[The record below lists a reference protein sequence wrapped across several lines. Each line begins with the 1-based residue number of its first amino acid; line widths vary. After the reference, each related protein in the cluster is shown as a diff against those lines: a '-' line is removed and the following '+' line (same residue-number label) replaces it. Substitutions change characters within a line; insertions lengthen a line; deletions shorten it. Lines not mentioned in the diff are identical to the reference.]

1 MGKLAS
7 LNRFFYKYRVR
18 FGLGILFV
26 LISNWFGVL
35 PPQIIRHAIDLIVIS
50 IDTYRMFEGSSLQ
63 QAFYGVF
70 TGFLLLFAALV
81 LTLSVLKGLFMYFMR
96 QTIIVMSRWIEYD
109 LKNELYDKYQSL
121 SLSFYRKNN
130 TGDLMARISE
140 DVSKVRMYIGPAV
153 MYGINLIALFVF
165 VITVMIKVNPELTFY
180 VLLPLPVLAW
190 GIYYVNN
197 LILNRS
203 TAIQQQLGKL
213 TSFSQE
219 AYSGIRVIKSYG
231 REAAFSSLFTSEL
244 TDLKNKALQL
254 VKVDALYFPLTMLL
268 IGLSTIIT
276 VYMGGLQVAAGAITA
291 GNIAEFVIYVN
302 MLTWPVTSVGW
313 VASIMQQ
320 AAASQQRID
329 AVLHEQSEIDNTV
342 GQKIQL
348 QGEIRWENVGFTYK
362 QSGIQALQNISF
374 SLQPGQTLGI
384 IGRTGSGKSTLANL
398 MSRLYDPTEGHIF
411 IDGQDITS
419 LNPGDLRRQ
428 MGYVP
433 QEVFLFSDSIANNI
447 SFGLDEFSEA
457 DIENAARQAAL
468 TPTLAALPEGY
479 KTLLGERGVTLSGG
493 QKQRLAIARA
503 LIRKPKVYIIDD
515 CLSALDTQA
524 EKEILGNIHQL
535 TRDTT
540 TIIISHRISS
550 VMHADQIL
558 VLDHGRLIASGT
570 HEELLAAGGF
580 YNDIYHK
587 QQQAERE
594 GQPLI
599 SD

>member
-1 MGKLAS
+1 
-7 LNRFFYKYRVR
+7 
-18 FGLGILFV
+18 
-26 LISNWFGVL
+26 
-35 PPQIIRHAIDLIVIS
+35 
-50 IDTYRMFEGSSLQ
+50 
-63 QAFYGVF
+63 
-70 TGFLLLFAALV
+70 
-81 LTLSVLKGLFMYFMR
+81 MYFMR
-96 QTIIVMSRWIEYD
+96 QTIIVMSRWIEFD
-109 LKNELYDKYQSL
+109 LKNELYDKYQAL

-140 DVSKVRMYIGPAV
+140 DVAKVRMYIGPAV

-165 VITVMIKVNPELTFY
+165 VITVMIRVNPELTFY

-231 REAAFSSLFTSEL
+231 REDAFAKLFSIEL
-244 TDLKNKALQL
+244 NDLKNKALQL

-276 VYMGGLQVAAGAITA
+276 VYMGGMQVAAGAITA

-329 AVLHEQSEIDNTV
+329 AVLHEKTEIDSNAGKT
-342 GQKIQL
+342 IQL
-348 QGEIRWENVGFTYK
+348 KGAIRWENVGFTYK
-362 QSGIQALQNISF
+362 QTGIRALENISF
-374 SLQPGQTLGI
+374 SIEPGQTLGI

-398 MSRLYDPTEGHIF
+398 MSRLYDPTEGKIM

-419 LNPGDLRRQ
+419 LHPGDLRRQ

-433 QEVFLFSDSIANNI
+433 QEVFLFSDTIANNI
-447 SFGLDEFSEA
+447 SFGLDNFNEEA
-457 DIENAARQAAL
+457 IENAARQAAL

-479 KTLLGERGVTLSGG
+479 NTLLGERGVTLSGG

-503 LIRKPKVYIIDD
+503 LIRQPKLYVIDD
-515 CLSALDTQA
+515 CLSALDTQT

-535 TRDTT
+535 TKDTT

-550 VMHADQIL
+550 VMHANQIL
-558 VLDHGRLIASGT
+558 VLDHGRLVASGT
-570 HEELLAAGGF
+570 HETLMQEGGF
-580 YNDIYHK
+580 YYDIYQK
-587 QQQAERE
+587 QQQAEKE
-594 GQPLI
+594 GQLL
-599 SD
+599 SND

>member
-7 LNRFFYKYRVR
+7 LNRFFSKYRVR

-50 IDTYRMFEGSSLQ
+50 IDTYRMFDGSFLQ
-63 QAFYGVF
+63 EAFYGAF
-70 TGFLLLFAALV
+70 TGFLLLFAVLV
-81 LTLSVLKGLFMYFMR
+81 LILSVLKGLFMYFMR

-109 LKNELYDKYQSL
+109 LKNELYDKYQAL

-140 DVSKVRMYIGPAV
+140 DVSKVRMYVGPAV

-165 VITVMIKVNPELTFY
+165 VITVMVKVNPELTFY
-180 VLLPLPVLAW
+180 VLMPLPVLAW

-197 LILNRS
+197 LILSRS
-203 TAIQQQLGKL
+203 TAIQQQLGQL

-231 REAAFSSLFTSEL
+231 REQSFSKLFTHEL
-244 TDLKNKALQL
+244 EDLKGKAMRL
-254 VKVDALYFPLTMLL
+254 VKVEALYFPLTTLL

-329 AVLHEQSEIDNTV
+329 AVLHQKSDIDNNV
-342 GQKIQL
+342 GKSILL
-348 QGEIRWENVGFTYK
+348 QGDIRWDKVGFTYK

-374 SLQPGQTLGI
+374 NLKPGQTLGI
-384 IGRTGSGKSTLANL
+384 IGRTGAGKSTLANL
-398 MSRLYDPTEGHIF
+398 MSRLYDPTEGKIF
-411 IDGQDITS
+411 IDGEDITS

-433 QEVFLFSDSIANNI
+433 QEVFLFSDSISNNI
-447 SFGLDEFSEA
+447 SFGLDNFSE
-457 DIENAARQAAL
+457 DQIERAAQQAAL
-468 TPTLAALPEGY
+468 TPTLAALPDGY

-503 LIRKPKVYIIDD
+503 LIRKPKVYVIDD
-515 CLSALDTQA
+515 CLSALDTQT
-524 EKEILGNIHQL
+524 EKEILSNIHQL

-558 VLDHGRLIASGT
+558 VLDHGVLVASGT
-570 HEELLAAGGF
+570 HDELLREGGF
-580 YNDIYHK
+580 YNDIYQK
-587 QQQAERE
+587 QQQAERD
-594 GQPLI
+594 GQSLPI
-599 SD
+599 D

>member
-18 FGLGILFV
+18 FGLGIFFV

-50 IDTYRMFEGSSLQ
+50 IETYRMFEGSSLQ
-63 QAFYGVF
+63 EAFYGVF
-70 TGFLLLFAALV
+70 TGFLLLFATLV
-81 LTLSVLKGLFMYFMR
+81 LSLSILKGLFMYFMR
-96 QTIIVMSRWIEYD
+96 QTIIVMSRWIEFD
-109 LKNELYDKYQSL
+109 LKNELYDKYQAL
-121 SLSFYRKNN
+121 SLSFYRRNN

-197 LILNRS
+197 LILSRS
-203 TAIQQQLGKL
+203 TAIQQQLGQL

-231 REAAFSSLFTSEL
+231 REASFAQLFTREL
-244 TDLKNKALQL
+244 DDLKTKALRL

-329 AVLHEQSEIDNTV
+329 AILQEVPDIDQNA
-342 GQKIQL
+342 GKKIQL
-348 QGEIRWENVGFTYK
+348 KGELRWENVGFTYK
-362 QSGIQALQNISF
+362 QSGIEALKDISF
-374 SLQPGQTLGI
+374 SLKPGETLGI
-384 IGRTGSGKSTLANL
+384 IGRTGAGKSTLANL
-398 MSRLYDPTEGHIF
+398 MSRLYDPTSGVIYV
-411 IDGQDITS
+411 DGIDITQ
-419 LNPGDLRRQ
+419 LNAGDLRRQ
-428 MGYVP
+428 LGYVP
-433 QEVFLFSDSIANNI
+433 QEVFLFSDTIANNI
-447 SFGLDEFSEA
+447 SFGLDDFSESVIA
-457 DIENAARQAAL
+457 LAAEQSAL
-468 TPTLAALPEGY
+468 TPTLSALPSGY
-479 KTLLGERGVTLSGG
+479 QTLLGERGVTLSGG

-503 LIRKPKVYIIDD
+503 LIRKPKVYVIDD
-515 CLSALDTQA
+515 CLSALDTQT
-524 EKEILGNIHQL
+524 EKEILGNIHQI

-558 VLDHGRLIASGT
+558 VLDHGKLVASGT
-570 HEELLAAGGF
+570 HDSLLAEGGF
-580 YNDIYHK
+580 YSDIYQK
-587 QQQAERE
+587 QQQAEKE
-594 GQPLI
+594 GLPLTT
-599 SD
+599 D

>member
-63 QAFYGVF
+63 EAFYGVF

-109 LKNELYDKYQSL
+109 LKNELYDKYQAL

-197 LILNRS
+197 LILHRS

-231 REAAFSSLFTSEL
+231 RETAFAGLFTTEL
-244 TDLKNKALQL
+244 NDLKNKALQL

-329 AVLHEQSEIDNTV
+329 AVLHEKSDIDNTA
-342 GQKIQL
+342 GKTIQL
-348 QGEIRWENVGFTYK
+348 EGAIRWENVGFTYK
-362 QSGIQALQNISF
+362 QSGIQALENISF

-398 MSRLYDPTEGHIF
+398 MSRLYDPTEGRIF
-411 IDGQDITS
+411 IDGEDITG

-447 SFGLDEFSEA
+447 SFGLDDFTP
-457 DIENAARQAAL
+457 DVIAAAAEKAAL
-468 TPTLAALPEGY
+468 TPTISNLPDGFN
-479 KTLLGERGVTLSGG
+479 TLLGERGVTLSGG

-503 LIRKPKVYIIDD
+503 LVRKPKVYVIDD
-515 CLSALDTQA
+515 CLSALDTQT

-558 VLDHGRLIASGT
+558 VLDHGRLIAAGT
-570 HEELLAAGGF
+570 HEELLQAGGF
-580 YNDIYHK
+580 YADIYQK
-587 QQQAERE
+587 QQQAEKE
-594 GQPLI
+594 GQSLPAE
-599 SD
+599 

>member
-7 LNRFFYKYRVR
+7 LNRFFYKYRLR

-35 PPQIIRHAIDLIVIS
+35 PPQIIRHAIDLIIIS
-50 IDTYRMFEGSSLQ
+50 IDTYRLFEGSGLQ
-63 QAFYGVF
+63 ASFYGVF
-70 TGFLLLFAALV
+70 TGFLLLFATLV
-81 LTLSVLKGLFMYFMR
+81 LSLSVLKGLFMYFMR

-109 LKNELYDKYQSL
+109 LKNELYDKYQAL

-140 DVSKVRMYIGPAV
+140 DVAKVRMYIGPAV

-165 VITVMIKVNPELTFY
+165 VITVMLKVNPELTFY

-197 LILNRS
+197 LILSRS

-231 REAAFSSLFTSEL
+231 RENAFSKLFTVEL
-244 TDLKNKALQL
+244 DDLKGKALQL

-276 VYMGGLQVAAGAITA
+276 VYVGGLQVSAGAITA

-329 AVLHEQSEIDNTV
+329 AVLHEQSDIDNNAGKT
-342 GQKIQL
+342 IQL
-348 QGEIRWENVGFTYK
+348 EGDIRWENVGFTYR

-374 SLQPGQTLGI
+374 SLKPGQTLGI

-398 MSRLYDPTEGHIF
+398 ISRLYDPTEGQIYV
-411 IDGQDITS
+411 DGQDITTI
-419 LNPGDLRRQ
+419 NPGDLRRQ

-447 SFGLDEFSEA
+447 SFGLDDFSEA
-457 DIENAARQAAL
+457 DIIAAAEKSAL
-468 TPTLAALPEGY
+468 TPTLAALPDGY
-479 KTLLGERGVTLSGG
+479 NTLLGERGVTLSGG

-503 LIRKPKVYIIDD
+503 LIRKPKVYVIDD
-515 CLSALDTQA
+515 CLSALDTQT

-558 VLDHGRLIASGT
+558 VLDHGRLVASGT
-570 HEELLAAGGF
+570 HESLLNAGGYYF
-580 YNDIYHK
+580 DIYQK

-594 GQPLI
+594 GQPLPNE
-599 SD
+599 

>member
-7 LNRFFYKYRVR
+7 LNRFFYKYRLR

-50 IDTYRMFEGSSLQ
+50 IDSYRLFEGSSLQ
-63 QAFYGVF
+63 TSFYGVF
-70 TGFLLLFAALV
+70 TGFLLLFALLV
-81 LTLSVLKGLFMYFMR
+81 LGLSVLKGLFMYFMR

-109 LKNELYDKYQSL
+109 LKNELYDKYQAL

-165 VITVMIKVNPELTFY
+165 VITVMVKVNPELTFY
-180 VLLPLPVLAW
+180 VLLPLPALAW

-197 LILNRS
+197 LILSRS

-231 REAAFSSLFTSEL
+231 RENAFSKLFTNEL
-244 TDLKNKALQL
+244 DDLKGKALQL

-276 VYMGGLQVAAGAITA
+276 VYVGGLQVASGAITA

-329 AVLHEQSEIDNTV
+329 AVLHEPSEIDNTS
-342 GQKIQL
+342 GKTIQL
-348 QGEIRWENVGFTYK
+348 QGAIRWENVGFIYR
-362 QSGIQALQNISF
+362 QSGIEALQHISF

-398 MSRLYDPTEGHIF
+398 MSRLYDPTSGQIY
-411 IDGQDITS
+411 IDGQDITTI
-419 LNPGDLRRQ
+419 NPGDLRRQ

-447 SFGLDEFSEA
+447 SFGLDDFSQE
-457 DIENAARQAAL
+457 DIIAAAEKSAL
-468 TPTLAALPEGY
+468 TPTISNLPDGFD
-479 KTLLGERGVTLSGG
+479 TLLGERGVTLSGG

-503 LIRKPKVYIIDD
+503 LIRKPKVYVIDD
-515 CLSALDTQA
+515 CLSALDTQT

-558 VLDHGRLIASGT
+558 VLDHGRLVASGT
-570 HEELLAAGGF
+570 HDSLLKAGGF
-580 YNDIYHK
+580 YNDIYQK
-587 QQQAERE
+587 QQQAERD
-594 GQPLI
+594 GQPV
-599 SD
+599 STD

>member
-7 LNRFFYKYRVR
+7 LNRFFYKYRLR

-50 IDTYRMFEGSSLQ
+50 IDSYRLFEGSSLQ
-63 QAFYGVF
+63 TSFYGVF
-70 TGFLLLFAALV
+70 TGFLLLFALLV
-81 LTLSVLKGLFMYFMR
+81 LGLSVLKGLFMYFMR

-109 LKNELYDKYQSL
+109 LKNELYDKYQAL

-165 VITVMIKVNPELTFY
+165 VISVMVKVNPELTFY
-180 VLLPLPVLAW
+180 VLLPLPALAW

-197 LILNRS
+197 LILSRS

-231 REAAFSSLFTSEL
+231 RENAFSKLFTSEL
-244 TDLKNKALQL
+244 DDLKGKALQL

-276 VYMGGLQVAAGAITA
+276 VYVGGLQVASGAITA

-329 AVLHEQSEIDNTV
+329 AVLHEKSEIDNTS
-342 GQKIQL
+342 GKTIQL
-348 QGEIRWENVGFTYK
+348 QGAIRWENVGFVYR
-362 QSGIQALQNISF
+362 QSGIEALQQISF

-398 MSRLYDPTEGHIF
+398 MSRLYDPTSGQIF
-411 IDGQDITS
+411 VDGQDITTV
-419 LNPGDLRRQ
+419 NPGDLRRQ

-447 SFGLDEFSEA
+447 SFGLDDFSQE
-457 DIENAARQAAL
+457 DIVAAAEKSAL
-468 TPTLAALPEGY
+468 TPTISNLPDGFD
-479 KTLLGERGVTLSGG
+479 TLLGERGVTLSGG

-503 LIRKPKVYIIDD
+503 LIRKPKVYVIDD
-515 CLSALDTQA
+515 CLSALDTQT

-558 VLDHGRLIASGT
+558 VLDHGRLVASGT
-570 HEELLAAGGF
+570 HEQLLKEGGF
-580 YNDIYHK
+580 YNDIYQK

-594 GQPLI
+594 GQPLS

>member
-50 IDTYRMFEGSSLQ
+50 IDTYRMFEGSSFQ
-63 QAFYGVF
+63 AAFYGAF
-70 TGFLLLFAALV
+70 TGFLLLFATLV

-140 DVSKVRMYIGPAV
+140 DVAKVRMYIGPAV

-165 VITVMIKVNPELTFY
+165 VITVMIRVNPVLTFY

-231 REAAFSSLFTSEL
+231 REASFSNLFTVEL
-244 TDLKNKALQL
+244 NALKHKALQL

-329 AVLHEQSEIDNTV
+329 AVLNEISDIDNSAGKT
-342 GQKIQL
+342 IQL
-348 QGEIRWENVGFTYK
+348 EGAIRWDKVGFTYK
-362 QSGIQALQNISF
+362 QSGITALRNISF
-374 SLQPGQTLGI
+374 ELKAGQTLGI

-398 MSRLYDPTEGHIF
+398 MSRLYDPTEGQIF
-411 IDGQDITS
+411 MDGQDIT
-419 LNPGDLRRQ
+419 LLKPGDLRRQ
-428 MGYVP
+428 LGYVH

-447 SFGLDEFSEA
+447 SFGLDDFTIDMITAAA
-457 DIENAARQAAL
+457 DKAAL
-468 TPTLAALPEGY
+468 TPTIANLPDGFN
-479 KTLLGERGVTLSGG
+479 TLLGERGVTLSGG

-503 LIRKPKVYIIDD
+503 LIRQPRVYVIDD
-515 CLSALDTQA
+515 CLSALDTQT

-558 VLDHGRLIASGT
+558 VLDHGQLIASGT
-570 HEELLAAGGF
+570 HEELLQAGGF
-580 YNDIYHK
+580 YSDIYQK
-587 QQQAERE
+587 QQQAEKE
-594 GQPLI
+594 GLPL
-599 SD
+599 STD